1 MSGKLEAACLAI
13 GVVLR
18 TVTGIRQV
26 HDYAPDNP
34 NAYPTAIIYPALGS
48 MGNYAIG
55 LSRGLHDITID
66 VLEPQQQQTLPRFM
80 ADFIPFVDLVTGAL
94 LAQMASTGGRFT
106 ATIDTFDRVDYT
118 FIGRVDYAAD
128 PMRGYRFVMRQVKIL
143 T

>member
-1 MSGKLEAACLAI
+1 MSGKLDSACLAI

-34 NAYPTAIIYPALGS
+34 NAFPVAIIYPALGS
-48 MGNYAIG
+48 AGNYAIG
-55 LSRGLHDITID
+55 MARSLHDITID

-80 ADFIPFVDLVTGAL
+80 AAFIPFVDLVTSAL
-94 LAQMASTGGRFT
+94 LAQMATTGGRFT
-106 ATIDTFDRVDYT
+106 ATIDTFDRVDYS

-128 PMRGYRFVMRQVKIL
+128 PMRGYRFIMRQVKIL
-143 T
+143 